1 MQKKYL
7 HSFLLVLLLF
17 CSIATYA
24 QETTFDKGK
33 KYIIGGIKV
42 TGLKSYMN

>member
-7 HSFLLVLLLF
+7 TLLCLFALVLFGSNSLH
-17 CSIATYA
+17 A

-42 TGLKSYMN
+42 TGLKKL